1 MLSPKMWFSGAL
13 LALMGFLPGLNAQ
26 TVQCVTVADGCDAGG
41 ANEAAVASA
50 IARFQDGL
58 VYGGG
63 DIVLS
68 SALSGD
74 TLAMI
79 TYMCNDGSAPP
90 KLEGSFIRSQFQKI
104 LSCTNRCGGVAS
116 PTNSNCGFGALIANN
131 GATIGCLAKAV
142 NVSPQGSS
150 PQIVP
155 SVGAYK
161 SPACFVDP
169 TNSRVLTGGSNT
181 DHSTTGMTVEKC
193 IALAAAAGARYAGV
207 EYGGECYW
215 GPTRNS
221 AQSAALSDCNMP
233 CDGNAAEVCG
243 AGNRI
248 LIYDSGSG
256 TTTTSTRTTT
266 TASATPTINPGVS
279 GFSYFGCYSD
289 DINTRVL
296 SNQFV
301 DASGMTIAECIAHAG
316 SNYNYAGVEYG
327 QECWYGNTLAS
338 SSSAQSSGCNMPC
351 PGKATELCGGGN
363 RIQLYKN
370 PNFTPP
376 GAPDTGSFISQGCY
390 TDSVDA
396 RALEHNSN
404 DATGMTIQK
413 CIQLAAGFKYAGLE
427 YHTECYWGNNL
438 ATSSSPADSGDC
450 NTACAGDSSQTCG
463 GGNRISLYLNS
474 DYQEPVQP
482 NVNQGEDPWALRG
495 CYASNTLENS
505 QTSSDMTVDK
515 CFDLALSYRY
525 AAIQGG
531 DTCYW
536 GDSLASGATSK
547 DISECTSACSGKADE
562 ICGGQSLTIVYE
574 DTSYELID
582 IDGMIALLED
592 LSDNENSLLGD
603 LQIWNDLVT
612 QAQADAESGNQKR
625 WLVAA
630 VWAARMIP
638 VWNRMRTAAAA
649 VNTLTR
655 NIQRKAGVWKR
666 RATEAFQ
673 RVLPQRPNIA
683 NEYQMVEF
691 GQVQNNAQAAQQA
704 AGQVVRYEANQAV
717 AAVGVAG
724 GLVLSNPDVLR
735 TIIETLF
742 RIIEWHRNE
751 VQHYDPPPDS
761 NPDDPDDPPAEPP
774 LPGCGCGVNGCINP
788 QNVLKRAAHAYQES
802 EGEKLSK
809 RAAGATY
816 NIQVCNGI
824 SYTARPYP
832 SYGELVAIYGA
843 QNPPEIPLHL
853 DLQFRTVNG
862 LQYPTT
868 QCFWDLRAFNPP
880 GNLYDPGAQYYA
892 GYATEHTFEN
902 AFLRIFF
909 EDMQKE
915 NCLTCEDAT
924 PVQQP
929 GQPAPAPTPGMRQLF
944 FQANG
949 VANSR
954 YQNRAPIEF
963 LVDCL
968 HWYDATNNPNGWR
981 EFFILE
987 NRINTNKRNILTPG
1001 NTVENTG
1008 TFQEL
1013 LADFIRRLGRVEAG
1027 FEYLNTPAVANI
1039 FMAVFN
1045 RLEAEFQRFDSDVYG
1060 SQFRPYQNTQTCGVP
1075 INNVN
1080 TPYPGWA
1087 FAFHYWTYNLLAN
1100 AEDKMQAWI
1109 TIALANIRR
1118 KIREEYPPNQF
1129 PVSNQDFTNWYF
1141 YGSNPA
1147 TNLGVLAA
1155 NRFLFDRNLYGAL
1168 LN

>member
-1 MLSPKMWFSGAL
+1 MWFSGTLL
-13 LALMGFLPGLNAQ
+13 LAFIGFLPGLNAQ
-26 TVQCVTVADGCDAGG
+26 SVQCATVADGCDAGG

-68 SALSGD
+68 SAFSGD
-74 TLAMI
+74 NLAMI
-79 TYMCNDGSAPP
+79 TYMCQDGGSPP

-131 GATIGCLAKAV
+131 GKNIACLSKAV
-142 NVSPQGSS
+142 NVSPQGSA
-150 PQIVP
+150 PQIVQ

-161 SPACFVDP
+161 SPKCFVDP
-169 TNSRVLTGGSNT
+169 NDNRVLTGGSQT
-181 DHSTTGMTVEKC
+181 DHSVTGMTVEKC
-193 IALAAAAGARYAGV
+193 IALAKAAGARYAGV

-215 GPTRNS
+215 GATQNN
-221 AQSAALSDCNMP
+221 AQSATLSDCNMP

-243 AGNRI
+243 SGNRI

-256 TTTTSTRTTT
+256 SATTTSS
-266 TASATPTINPGVS
+266 AAATPTINPGVS
-279 GFSYFGCYSD
+279 GFTYYGCYSD
-289 DINTRVL
+289 DVNNRAL
-296 SNQFV
+296 SERFE

-316 SNYNYAGVEYG
+316 SSYNFAGVEYG

-338 SSSAQSSGCNMPC
+338 SSSAQSAGCDKVC

-370 PNFTPP
+370 PNYQPP
-376 GAPDTGSFISQGCY
+376 GQPNIGSFISQGCY

-396 RALEHNSN
+396 RALEHSSN
-404 DATGMTIQK
+404 DASGMTIQK
-413 CIQLAAGFKYAGLE
+413 CVQLAAGFKYAGLE
-427 YHTECYWGNNL
+427 YHSECYWGNTL
-438 ATSSSPADSGDC
+438 ASSSTPADSGNCD
-450 NTACAGDSSQTCG
+450 TTCAGDSSQICG
-463 GGNRISLYLNS
+463 GGNRISVYRNT
-474 DYQEPVQP
+474 DYQEPVQA
-482 NVNQGEDPWALRG
+482 NVNQGEAPWTLKG

-505 QTSSDMTVDK
+505 QTASDMTVDK
-515 CFDLALSYRY
+515 CFDLAISYRY
-525 AAIQGG
+525 AAVQGG

-536 GDSLASGATSK
+536 GDDLASSATSK
-547 DISECTSACSGKADE
+547 DISECSSACTGKADE
-562 ICGGQSLTIVYE
+562 ICGGQARTIVYE

-582 IDGMIALLED
+582 IDGMVALFEE
-592 LSDNENSLLGD
+592 LSDNENALLGD
-603 LQIWNDLVT
+603 LQLWTDLVA

-638 VWNRMRTAAAA
+638 VWNRMRNAAGA

-666 RATEAFQ
+666 RTTEAFQ
-673 RVLPQRPNIA
+673 RVLPQRPNVA
-683 NEYQMVEF
+683 NEYQMIEF
-691 GQVQNNAQAAQQA
+691 NQVQNNAQAGQQA

-717 AAVGVAG
+717 AAVGTAG
-724 GLVLSNPDVLR
+724 GLALIGVNLLADL
-735 TIIETLF
+735 IDDLF
-742 RIIEWHRNE
+742 SIIEWHRNE
-751 VQHYDPPPDS
+751 VQRYDPPPDS
-761 NPDDPDDPPAEPP
+761 PPDDPDDPPEEPP
-774 LPGCGCGVNGCINP
+774 LPGCGCGENGCINP

-802 EGEKLSK
+802 EEDKLSK
-809 RAAGATY
+809 RAQGETY
-816 NIQVCNGI
+816 SISMCNGLT
-824 SYTARPYP
+824 YTARTYP
-832 SYGELVAIYGA
+832 SYGELVTIYNNQGLV
-843 QNPPEIPLHL
+843 PPHL
-853 DLQFRTVNG
+853 DLQFQTVNG
-862 LQYPTT
+862 LPNPTR
-868 QCFWDLRAFNPP
+868 QCFWSLRQFNPP
-880 GNLYDPGAQYYA
+880 GNLFDPGVQYYA
-892 GYATEHTFEN
+892 GYATEHTWEN

-909 EDMQKE
+909 EDMQRE
-915 NCLTCEDAT
+915 NCVTCEDAT

-944 FQANG
+944 FQANN
-949 VANSR
+949 VAGSR
-954 YQNRAPIEF
+954 YQNRAATEY

-968 HWYDATNNPNGWR
+968 HWYHAQNNPNGWH

-1013 LADFIRRLGRVEAG
+1013 LDAFIRRLGRVEAG
-1027 FEYLNTPAVANI
+1027 FEYLNTPAVANV

-1045 RLEAEFQRFDSDVYG
+1045 RLYAEFQNFDTDPYT
-1060 SQFRPYQNTQTCGVP
+1060 SQFPPYQNTQTCGTPV
-1075 INNVN
+1075 NGQNV
-1080 TPYPGWA
+1080 PYPGWA

-1109 TIALANIRR
+1109 AIAQANIRR
-1118 KIREEYPPNQF
+1118 KIRDEYPANTF
-1129 PVSNQDFTNWYF
+1129 PLSNTDFTNWMS
-1141 YGSNPA
+1141 YGANP
-1147 TNLGVLAA
+1147 TSNLGVLAA
-1155 NRFLFDRNLYGAL
+1155 NRFLFDRNLYGTL
-1168 LN
+1168 FN